1 MPQHVWVDAECKL
14 CGLARTHHHL
24 PKPFRHHRRPALTHE
39 HVPTFNFFSMQ
50 PPQRSHLF
58 PTYRVHALDTILDAV
73 DVERPPLEIVLILSK
88 LADFGCA

>member
-1 MPQHVWVDAECKL
+1 MTRL
-14 CGLARTHHHL
+14 LGLGL
-24 PKPFRHHRRPALTHE
+24 PKPFRRHRRPALTHE

-50 PPQRSHLF
+50 PPQRSYLF

-73 DVERPPLEIVLILSK
+73 DVERPPLEIVLIPSK